1 MKKYFGKFEE
11 KELFTEHIFSL
22 MKEEKDF
29 MVLIYEKQFTYEEQ
43 LLVDEEVD
51 EYIKVHGIMSP
62 EKRIMY
68 HCVRGK
74 GYAVHYTDSIY
85 TVSVPND
92 LLNLEYEDF
101 LKIVS
106 M

>member
-1 MKKYFGKFEE
+1 MKKYFKEFEG

-29 MVLIYEKQFTYEEQ
+29 MVFTDNKQ
-43 LLVDEEVD
+43 LLVNEEVD

-68 HCVRGK
+68 HCVSGK
-74 GYAVHYTDSIY
+74 GYAVNYTDSIY
-85 TVSVPND
+85 TVTIPND
-92 LLNLEYEDF
+92 LLNLEYTEF